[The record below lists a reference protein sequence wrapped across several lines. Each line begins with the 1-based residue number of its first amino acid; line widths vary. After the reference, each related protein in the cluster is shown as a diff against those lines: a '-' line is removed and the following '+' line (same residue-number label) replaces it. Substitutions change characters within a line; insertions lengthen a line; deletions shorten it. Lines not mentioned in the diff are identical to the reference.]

1 MPRFNFPILL
11 PLILLG
17 TAGLARAADTKV
29 EQAALG
35 PDGESLGCMISPK
48 GNHVAVLAAKGSRFA
63 VLLDGVEGPRIE
75 GLLNNISGSVLQVA
89 GSWMGQLPVLFSED
103 GAHSAY
109 IGKVG
114 DEFVVVLDGKE
125 LSRGPIR
132 QIGQS
137 TVPLCFS
144 AGGKHLFYMDSDAAG
159 KTRIVVDGKPGP
171 ALGFPP
177 TLAVS
182 PDGEHYGYVGYD
194 RASGP
199 PLWAFV
205 DGRQV
210 NYFGDNLQYTGRSVL
225 LARLNADGTTTLSL
239 NGKPEIKASRLD
251 PTWLSPDGAQIA
263 MVVTPKSAEPGTL
276 TINGKVVPE
285 TQGLNVEQ
293 VYFSPDGK
301 HYAALCQTK
310 ANAKFMIIDGKK
322 GEEYQTIPPTTGTSG
337 SFPHWQFV
345 NGNFP
350 ASIASVQLPVPGFTA
365 DSSKFVYVAGQG
377 ARQFLVVDGQE
388 SSGFQASLEPILSP
402 VGHRIGLI
410 AVAPNG
416 KQHVLLDGKD
426 QEYGPSA
433 IVGGVPGRIHDLVF
447 TPDGSRCAY
456 VSGPNLV
463 VDGVTMPG
471 YVMGA
476 QFVFSPDN
484 KHVAYLANDSGAV
497 RFFLDGKIIDESP
510 LNLAHPFFSPDSR
523 HLFWTRTA
531 NFLSQGTKDPT
542 MFYVDGKPAAHFS
555 DATLIGGHAVNFEF
569 SPDGVVT
576 FVGRTDEN
584 LRRFHVTP
592 SPDTNVTTMFAAARV
607 PKDK

>member
-1 MPRFNFPILL
+1 MPRSNFPILL

-17 TAGLARAADTKV
+17 TAVFARSAATKV
-29 EQAALG
+29 DQETLG
-35 PDGESLGCMISPK
+35 PDGESLGCMVSPK

-75 GLLNNISGSVLQVA
+75 ALLNNVGGSAVQL
-89 GSWMGQLPVLFSED
+89 SSYWMGQVPILFSDD

-109 IGKVG
+109 IGKIG
-114 DEFVVVLDGKE
+114 DEFVVFQDGKE

-132 QIGQS
+132 QVSQS

-144 AGGKHLFYMDSDAAG
+144 AGGKHLFYMTSDTVG
-159 KTRIVVDGKPGP
+159 KYQIVVDGKPGP
-171 ALGFPP
+171 GLGFPP
-177 TLAVS
+177 TLAIS
-182 PDGEHYGYVGYD
+182 PDGAHYAYVGYD

-199 PLWAFV
+199 PMWAIV

-225 LARLNADGTTTLSL
+225 TARLNADNATTLLL
-239 NGKPEIKASRLD
+239 NGKPEIKAARLD
-251 PTWLSPDGAQIA
+251 PTWMSPDGLQIA
-263 MVVTPKSAEPGTL
+263 MVVTPKNTDPGTL
-276 TINGKVVPE
+276 TINGKPVPE
-285 TQGLNVEQ
+285 TQGLVVEQ

-301 HYAALCQTK
+301 RYAALCHTK

-322 GEEYQTIPPTTGTSG
+322 GEEYQTIPPTTGSSG
-337 SFPHWQFV
+337 SFSHWQFV
-345 NGNFP
+345 TGSSP
-350 ASIASVQLPVPGFTA
+350 ASIPSVQLPVPGFTA
-365 DSSKFVYVAGQG
+365 DSTKFVYVAGQG
-377 ARQFLVVDGQE
+377 ARQFMVVDDQE
-388 SSGFQASLEPILSP
+388 SSGFQSPLEPILSP

-426 QEYGPSA
+426 QEYGPPQV
-433 IVGGVPGRIHDLVF
+433 VGGVPGRIHDLVF

-456 VSGPNLV
+456 VNGPSLV
-463 VDGVTMPG
+463 VDGVTLPG

-476 QFVFSPDN
+476 EFALSPDN
-484 KHVAYLANDSGAV
+484 KHVVYLANDSGTL
-497 RFFLDGKIIDESP
+497 RLFLDGKIVDDSP
-510 LNLAHPFFSPDSR
+510 FNLAHPFFSPDSQ

-531 NFLSQGTKDPT
+531 NFPGTKDST
-542 MFYVDGKPAAHFS
+542 MFYVDGKPATHFS
-555 DATLIGGHAVNFEF
+555 DAGLGAGHPVNFEF

-576 FVGRTDEN
+576 FVARIDEN

-592 SPDTNVTTMFAAARV
+592 SPETNITTMLAAGKA